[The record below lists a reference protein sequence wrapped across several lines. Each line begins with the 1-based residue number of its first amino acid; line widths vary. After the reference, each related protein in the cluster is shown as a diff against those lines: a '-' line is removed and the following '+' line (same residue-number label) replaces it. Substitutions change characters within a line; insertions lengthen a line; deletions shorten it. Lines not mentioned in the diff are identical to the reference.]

1 MRCSYFLFWSIH
13 ILRVGEAPQPVDA
26 LRNCLEYVTKVLRR
40 RDENLFFADP
50 IDETI
55 APKYFEIIDKPMDF
69 STIDDNIEENV
80 YESVDK

>member
-1 MRCSYFLFWSIH
+1 MRRWFHVC
-13 ILRVGEAPQPVDA
+13 RVSESPQPVDA

-40 RDENLFFADP
+40 RDEKLFFAYP

-55 APKYFEIIDKPMDF
+55 APNYFTIIDRPMDF
-69 STIDDNIEENV
+69 LTIEDNIEENF